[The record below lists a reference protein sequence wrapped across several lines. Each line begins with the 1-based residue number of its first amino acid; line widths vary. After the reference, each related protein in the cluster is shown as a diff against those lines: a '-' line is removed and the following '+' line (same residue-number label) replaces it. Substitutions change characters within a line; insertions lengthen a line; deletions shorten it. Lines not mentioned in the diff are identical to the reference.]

1 MVERSKP
8 PFRADHVGSLLRPKE
23 ITQGFKNFLNGEIV
37 EEEFNLIQDKAIR
50 EVIKLQEDVGL
61 KSITDGEFRRASYWS
76 RFVERVD
83 GLEVRD
89 ALFTFQNNQGH
100 KQNFTAPHV
109 AEKVKRTQSISGDEF
124 AFVKAHTS
132 ETPKI
137 TLPSPPSMH
146 LWRLNKGIDPSAYDG
161 VEPFFEDL
169 ALVYQEEIAALSEN
183 GAAYIQLDDVPL
195 AMLCD
200 ANIKNQLESVGMNPA
215 KLLQN
220 YIQLFNSCLANRAP
234 TVSAA
239 IHLCRGNYKGH
250 FLSSGGYE
258 EVAEKMFNEL
268 EADAFFLEYDTPR
281 SGDFEPLRHM
291 PKSKTVVIGIV
302 SSKLPELESIDHL
315 CARIDDAAKYI
326 DLEQLALSPQ
336 CGFASTVA
344 GNPVTT
350 EIEKAKL
357 ARIVEVAKMVWG

>member
-1 MVERSKP
+1 
-8 PFRADHVGSLLRPKE
+8 
-23 ITQGFKNFLNGEIV
+23 
-37 EEEFNLIQDKAIR
+37 
-50 EVIKLQEDVGL
+50 
-61 KSITDGEFRRASYWS
+61 
-76 RFVERVD
+76 
-83 GLEVRD
+83 
-89 ALFTFQNNQGH
+89 
-100 KQNFTAPHV
+100 
-109 AEKVKRTQSISGDEF
+109 
-124 AFVKAHTS
+124 
-132 ETPKI
+132 
-137 TLPSPPSMH
+137 
-146 LWRLNKGIDPSAYDG
+146 
-161 VEPFFEDL
+161 
-169 ALVYQEEIAALSEN
+169 
-183 GAAYIQLDDVPL
+183 
-195 AMLCD
+195 
-200 ANIKNQLESVGMNPA
+200 MNPA

-220 YIQLFNSCLANRAP
+220 YIQLFNSCLAKRPA

-281 SGDFEPLRHM
+281 SGDFEPLRHV